1 MNKKAQ
7 TYLGVSILSVIMVYG
22 FYIMNLKTR
31 LINEKGRYTI
41 GVIQRTKIGS
51 KGIRVFINYS
61 YGNKV
66 ELVDYIEDYVER
78 NKLRIGRRIFIKF
91 IPEND
96 VKYIK
101 LNLECTVPD
110 SIKNAPLYG
119 WSEQWMK
126 EKFPDYMQLINK
138 Y

>member
-78 NKLRIGRRIFIKF
+78 NKLRA
-91 IPEND
+91 E
-96 VKYIK
+96 
-101 LNLECTVPD
+101 LD
-110 SIKNAPLYG
+110 SIIAHIYGLTEEEFTYILSTFPIVAQPQKVAAHNAYRDVLNG
-119 WSEQWMK
+119 TLN
-126 EKFPDYMQLINK
+126 FI
-138 Y
+138 